1 MSDLLS
7 SLAHLSPAQRSLLME
22 RLQGIGTP
30 NRQVKGEIFPIAR
43 EGNAFLLS
51 FAQERLWFLN
61 QLAPD
66 DTSYIVP
73 LAFRITGPFNPK
85 ALEQGLNEVI
95 RRHEILRTTFTTIN
109 DQPLQIIAPQLTL
122 KLPIV
127 DLRVVADPE
136 RSAQIQEKLVQVI
149 QQPFDL
155 TRGPLMRGVFLWQ
168 GEQEW
173 FFALAIHHIVCDGWS
188 GALLFGELATLYKAF
203 SRGEAS
209 PLSDL
214 PVQYVD
220 FAAWQRQRLQAE
232 STKDALAYW
241 KQQLADSLPLLD
253 LPTSPARLSS
263 SLQSASRMHKVL
275 PVSLTAKLKALS
287 QQEGVTLFMLLQ
299 ACFYALLYR
308 YTGQADIVIGTPA
321 AHRPHKQLEPLIG
334 LFLNMLVLRVDLSN
348 NPGFRELLIRVRKKC
363 LEAYAHQELP
373 FEQLVEALKPARYL
387 DRTPFFQVVFSFDHT
402 IHSSLALPNLEVVPV
417 EIHNGME
424 KFDLTW
430 AIEETAEGLE
440 VVVGYDTAL
449 FEVSLMQRMLRHFQQ
464 ILAAVI
470 RSPDIRLSEL
480 SLLTEEEYAQQLIAW
495 NDTRIQVPEPCL
507 PELVEAQAER
517 TPDIVALVSE
527 KLVLTYA
534 ELNVRANQLAYRL
547 QKCGVGPEALVGV
560 YMERSVEQVLSI
572 LAILKVGG
580 AYVPLDP
587 AHPQGRIAYIADNAH
602 LKLILADEHLC
613 DRLPVHIHH
622 ICPRLEASAISL
634 QSTNNPTHSIA
645 ADNIAYVIYTSGS
658 TGTPKGVMIS
668 HQGLFNYLNWAGQ
681 YYNVAAGNGSV
692 VHSSLAFDLT
702 ITSLFPALLHGKPVV
717 LVPEERAV
725 EHLAETIRQG
735 QYFSLL
741 KITPAHLDMLNQLLL
756 PEELAAS
763 TNALVIGGEALRAQS
778 VELWRQ
784 YAPATRLINE
794 YGPTETVV
802 GCCIYEVAAEDA
814 SSGEIPIGR
823 PINNTTLYVLDK
835 HLRPVSVGVAG
846 ELYIG
851 GLGVAR
857 GYVDRPELTAERFIP
872 DLYGR
877 TPGSR
882 CYKTGD
888 LARYRDDGVL
898 EFLGRI
904 DDQIKLRGYRIALG
918 EVEATL
924 KQHPSVRD
932 AVVVVREDSAA
943 EKQLVAYIVLQ
954 EKKPHPEE
962 LHSFLQKSLPVYM
975 VPGIFMVLEQ
985 LPLTPNGKV
994 NRQLLPEPLVEH
1006 SIASATYTAAQTELE
1021 AQLVLIW
1028 EVVLGVERVGIDDN
1042 FFLLGGHSLKA
1053 VQIVS
1058 RIHEILNVR
1067 LALRDI
1073 FACPTVRMLARQIE
1087 RVEQEAFQE
1096 IPRLLQ
1102 GQSYELSPAQLRF
1115 WLIHQLEA
1123 DSSAYTVLHS
1133 VSLQGEIVYEA
1144 LEKALLRML
1153 ARHESL
1159 RTAFYLEQ
1167 NRPVQVIE
1175 PVPDQIMMVVDL
1187 RALSP
1192 EACHQALENLRYKA
1206 LEFRFN
1212 LHIAPLLRAVF
1223 CRMGEEEGE
1232 LQLILHHIICDGW
1245 SLEVLQRELLICY
1258 QSYLRGQEPSFPP
1271 LPIQYKDYAAW
1282 QNTQLS
1288 SPIMQEHERF
1298 WRQYLHPPLP
1308 EFVLPSDYVQE
1319 IPEKRQGSGYRFIM
1333 TSEEYEQIKALT
1345 ARQHVSLFM
1354 ICVAALT
1361 IWLARLTDQ
1370 TDVLVATP
1378 VAGREHGATRT
1389 LVGLLLNTVL
1399 LRNQV
1404 FEHDTFATLLQRVRA
1419 STLEAM
1425 EHQAYP
1431 FEKLLEQ
1438 VAVTRQVGR
1447 FPLTPVLINMLNFPG
1462 EQVPEISL
1470 EGIGLHELN
1479 VAVKND
1485 FNFHIKE
1492 YSNGL
1497 DVSCH
1502 YRQGLFKPETIVYLL
1517 EAYRQTLIDVARNQH
1532 VRLQDLRLFRAELL
1546 ATRRSQ
1552 SGPAAE
1558 YERLLAAGT
1567 VVEQFRRQVQAHPD
1581 TWAVITLRDRCTY
1594 AQLEVRAQRIAHG
1607 IRRQMG
1613 EQHTPGRVA
1622 LLFYSSVEMVAALL
1636 GVLQAGAA
1644 FIPLD
1649 PDYPLPRLAATLY
1662 NSCPALLLTHTHAE
1676 PIALQLVEQHSLPC
1690 LNIDQLEDHMV
1701 GLKDIKGTPDDL
1713 AYLLYTSGST
1723 GTPKGI
1729 MQTHRNVLHFVA
1741 SYSQVLQLQ
1750 PADRLTLLSSYVF
1763 DGAIMDIFGALL
1775 NGCTLYPLKLLEQAS
1790 FLDILEWLQE
1800 QQITIWHSIP
1810 SVYRELLRACKP
1822 RLSQAQLA
1830 LRWVVLGGEEVRDSD
1845 VQGHLQSTMHI
1856 PLVNLY
1862 GQTESSFTTYA
1873 IYDDRWH
1880 NERIAL
1886 GEPVINTQVSVVA
1899 ETGGLARV
1907 YEVGELIITSPY
1919 VSPGY
1924 WHRDRST
1931 ALNHNQ
1937 PGSIRHHHSGD
1948 LVRLMPDGRLLFSGR
1963 KDFQVKIRGYR
1974 VEVAEI
1980 EAALRESNLV
1990 QEAVVQKQ
1998 LIAGEEQLVAYVVPT
2013 FSTLKRVED
2022 CSALSPPP
2030 ARNNIHSISEN
2041 VKWTCAG
2048 EQGELSSTMLRTM
2061 LAKKLPRYMLPA
2073 LFVQLQ
2079 VMPKTPGG
2087 KLDRT
2092 ALPVPQQAIA
2102 ENFVQPATPLEK
2114 SLVSIWCELLGLDQI
2129 SINANFFELGGHS
2142 LLAVQLQTRIRENIG
2157 VDLPL
2162 RTLFEHP
2169 TIEALAVALV
2179 EAQLSELDEQDFERL
2194 LLELEQ
2200 N

>member
-1 MSDLLS
+1 MSDLS
-7 SLAHLSPAQRSLLME
+7 PSLAHLSPAQRSLLME

-30 NRQVKGEIFPIAR
+30 NRQVKGEILPVAR

-127 DLRVVADPE
+127 DLRVVAEPE

-155 TRGPLMRGVFLWQ
+155 TRGPLMRGVFLRQ

-173 FFALAIHHIVCDGWS
+173 FFALAIHHIACDGWS
-188 GALLFGELATLYKAF
+188 GAILFRELTTLYKAF

-232 STKDALAYW
+232 STKNALAYW
-241 KQQLADSLPLLD
+241 KQQLANSPPILN
-253 LPTSPARLSS
+253 LPTSPAHLSS

-275 PVSLTAKLKALS
+275 PASLTAKLKALS

-363 LEAYAHQELP
+363 VEAYTHQELP
-373 FEQLVEALKPARYL
+373 FEQLVEALKPTRSI

-402 IHSSLALPNLEVVPV
+402 IHSSLDLPDLEVVPV

-424 KFDLTW
+424 KFDLTC
-430 AIEETAEGLE
+430 AIEETSEGLE
-440 VVVGYDTAL
+440 VAVGYDTAL
-449 FEVSLMQRMLRHFQQ
+449 FKVSLIQRMLRHFQQ

-470 RSPDIRLSEL
+470 HSPDIRLSEL
-480 SLLTEEEYAQQLIAW
+480 SLLTEEEYTQQLIAW
-495 NDTRIQVPEPCL
+495 NDSRIQVPEPCL
-507 PELVEAQAER
+507 PELVEAQVGR
-517 TPDIVALVSE
+517 SPDAIAILYGE
-527 KLVLTYA
+527 EQLTYA
-534 ELNVRANQLAYRL
+534 ELNQQADQLAEILRREGICAE
-547 QKCGVGPEALVGV
+547 KLVGV
-560 YMERSVEQVLSI
+560 YMQRSTTLVIAL
-572 LAILKVGG
+572 LAILKAGG
-580 AYVPLDP
+580 AYMPLDP
-587 AHPQGRIAYIADNAH
+587 SYP
-602 LKLILADEHLC
+602 LKRLQFMLADAEVAVVLTVSALSTPIEHQGLRLLC
-613 DRLPVHIHH
+613 LDRLCNQPVVQKAA
-622 ICPRLEASAISL
+622 PSAYKNQPEKL
-634 QSTNNPTHSIA
+634 
-645 ADNIAYVIYTSGS
+645 AYVVYTSGS
-658 TGTPKGVMIS
+658 TGTPKGVQATHAGLRNLIHW
-668 HQGLFNYLNWAGQ
+668 HQQAFALSAQDRTSQLANLSFDAATWEIWPPLTVGATLCLIDDEIYNSVQQIHDWLIVQQITVSFLPTPLAEGLLEI
-681 YYNVAAGNGSV
+681 
-692 VHSSLAFDLT
+692 DLSEELKLR
-702 ITSLFPALLHGKPVV
+702 ILLTGGDLLRSAPKRNLSFV
-717 LVPEERAV
+717 LV
-725 EHLAETIRQG
+725 
-735 QYFSLL
+735 
-741 KITPAHLDMLNQLLL
+741 N
-756 PEELAAS
+756 
-763 TNALVIGGEALRAQS
+763 N
-778 VELWRQ
+778 
-784 YAPATRLINE
+784 
-794 YGPTETVV
+794 YGPTENCVV
-802 GCCIYEVAAEDA
+802 TTSGVVQPLGDA
-814 SSGEIPIGR
+814 LTPPSIGR
-823 PINNTTLYVLDK
+823 PIFNTSVYVLDS
-835 HLRPVSVGVAG
+835 HMQLVPVGVPG

-851 GLGVAR
+851 GDGLAR
-857 GYVDRPELTAERFIP
+857 GYLRQPEQTAERFQP
-872 DLYGR
+872 DPFSKQPGKRLYR
-877 TPGSR
+877 T
-882 CYKTGD
+882 KD
-888 LARYRDDGVL
+888 LVCYRDDGSL

-904 DDQIKLRGYRIALG
+904 DDQIKLRGYRITLG
-918 EVEATL
+918 EIEATL

-932 AVVVVREDSAA
+932 AIVVAREDSSA
-943 EKQLVAYIVLQ
+943 EKQLVAYVVPQ

-962 LHSFLQKSLPVYM
+962 LHAFLQQSLPVYM
-975 VPGIFMVLEQ
+975 VPGIFMALEQ
-985 LPLTPNGKV
+985 FPLTPNGKV
-994 NRQLLPEPLVEH
+994 NRQLLPEPPVEH
-1006 SIASATYTAAQTELE
+1006 SIASATYVAAQTALE
-1021 AQLVLIW
+1021 AQLVPIW
-1028 EVVLGVERVGIDDN
+1028 EAVLGIECVGIDDN

-1058 RIHEILNVR
+1058 RIHETLNVR

-1073 FACPTVRMLARQIE
+1073 FACPTVRMLACQIQ
-1087 RVEQEAFQE
+1087 RVEQEAFQA
-1096 IPRLLQ
+1096 IPRLPQ
-1102 GQSYELSPAQLRF
+1102 AQSYELSPAQLRF

-1123 DSSAYTVLHS
+1123 DSSAYTILHS
-1133 VSLQGEIVYEA
+1133 VSLQGVIVYEA

-1175 PVPDQIMMVVDL
+1175 SVPDQIMKVVDL

-1192 EACHQALENLRYKA
+1192 EACSQALEDLHYKA

-1212 LHIAPLLRAVF
+1212 LRVAPLLRSVF
-1223 CRMGEEEGE
+1223 CRTGEEEGK

-1245 SLEVLQRELLICY
+1245 SLEVLQHELLICY
-1258 QSYLRGQEPSFPP
+1258 QGYLHGQEPSFPP

-1288 SPIMQEHERF
+1288 SPMMLEHKRF

-1319 IPEKRQGSGYRFIM
+1319 NSEKHQGSGYRFIL
-1333 TSEEYEQIKALT
+1333 TGAEYEQIKALT

-1370 TDVLVATP
+1370 TDVLLATP

-1462 EQVPEISL
+1462 EQVPEIAI
-1470 EGIGLHELN
+1470 EGTGLHELD

-1502 YRQGLFKPETIVYLL
+1502 YRQGLFKSETIVYLL
-1517 EAYRQTLIDVARNQH
+1517 EAYRQTLIDATRNQD
-1532 VRLQDLRLFRAELL
+1532 VYLQELRLFRAELL
-1546 ATRRSQ
+1546 ATRRSR

-1558 YERLLAAGT
+1558 YKQLLAAGT
-1567 VVEQFRRQVQAHPD
+1567 LVEQFRRQVQAHPD
-1581 TWAVITLRDRCTY
+1581 AWAVITPRDRCTY
-1594 AQLEVRAQRIAHG
+1594 AQLEALAQRIAYG
-1607 IRRQMG
+1607 IRMQVG
-1613 EQHTPGRVA
+1613 DQHTPRVA

-1649 PDYPLPRLAATLY
+1649 PDYPLLRLAATLSD
-1662 NSCPALLLTHTHAE
+1662 SCPALLLTHTYAE
-1676 PIALQLVEQHSLPC
+1676 PVALQLLEQHSWPC
-1690 LNIDQLEDHMV
+1690 LNVDQLEDGMV
-1701 GLKDIKGTPDDL
+1701 GLKDIGGTPDDL

-1741 SYSQVLQLQ
+1741 NYSQVLQLR

-1775 NGCTLYPLKLLEQAS
+1775 NGCTLYPLRLLEQAS

-1810 SVYRELLRACKP
+1810 SVYRELLRACKLQ
-1822 RLSQAQLA
+1822 LSQAPLA
-1830 LRWVVLGGEEVRDSD
+1830 LRWVVLGGEEVRTSD
-1845 VQGHLQSTMHI
+1845 VQGHLQSTRHI
-1856 PLVNLY
+1856 PLMNLY

-1873 IYDDRWH
+1873 IYDDGWH

-1899 ETGGLARV
+1899 ETGELARV
-1907 YEVGELIITSPY
+1907 YEVGELVITSPY

-1931 ALNHNQ
+1931 ALNQDQ
-1937 PGSIRHHHSGD
+1937 PESIRHYHSGD

-1963 KDFQVKIRGYR
+1963 KDFQAKIRGYR

-1998 LIAGEEQLVAYVVPT
+1998 LVAGEEQLVAYVVPG
-2013 FSTLKRVED
+2013 K
-2022 CSALSPPP
+2022 
-2030 ARNNIHSISEN
+2030 
-2041 VKWTCAG
+2041 
-2048 EQGELSSTMLRTM
+2048 QGELSSTVLRSM

-2073 LFVQLQ
+2073 LFVQLR

-2087 KLDRT
+2087 KLDRM
-2092 ALPVPQQAIA
+2092 ALPIPQQAIA
-2102 ENFVQPATPLEK
+2102 ESFVPPATPLEK
-2114 SLVSIWCELLGLDQI
+2114 SLVSIWCELLGLDQV
-2129 SINANFFELGGHS
+2129 SVNANFFELGGHS
-2142 LLAVQLQTRIRENIG
+2142 LLAVQLQTRIRESIG

-2162 RTLFEHP
+2162 RALFEHP

-2179 EAQLSELDEQDFERL
+2179 EAQLSELDDQDFERL